1 MNRVVFL
8 QGASLVLA
16 QKAGAGHWSLTDFG
30 SGFEVLLELNPQKL
44 QVKPLAMSPAVQHYH
59 NIWTAA
65 YAAYHPFTLLKPS
78 PPLPPILGYPV
89 TLLPDRIERY
99 SMKVSIFPLKDSL
112 NARSVD

>member
-65 YAAYHPFTLLKPS
+65 YAATRSFAFTGRGGL
-78 PPLPPILGYPV
+78 
-89 TLLPDRIERY
+89 TTRHRI
-99 SMKVSIFPLKDSL
+99 
-112 NARSVD
+112 